1 MDAGSLFL
9 QQLINGLSL
18 GSVYAL
24 IALGY
29 TMVYGIVKLINFA
42 HGDVLMLGAYSGY
55 FVLRQFGAT
64 PVGMFLAFIFAMVIC
79 AVISILIERL
89 AYRPL
94 RSAPRLNSLITAI
107 AVSLILQ
114 NGVRVLPFI
123 GPNPRQ
129 YPTMETI
136 NINLGVVSISNIQ
149 LIVIALSAVLMLIL
163 NYIINYTKTGKAM
176 RAVSYDMQA
185 ASLMGISVNKTI
197 AFTFALGAVLAA
209 AGGVLYA
216 TAYPQI
222 EPTMGTMPG
231 LKAFVAAVLG
241 GIGSVPGAMLGGYI
255 LGVAETMTKGF
266 IDSQYADA
274 ISFSILIIILLVKP
288 TGILGEKIKVKV

>member
-42 HGDVLMLGAYSGY
+42 HGDILMLGAYSGY
-55 FVLRQFGAT
+55 FVLRQFGTT
-64 PVGMFLAFIFAMVIC
+64 PVGMFLAFIFAMVVC
-79 AVISILIERL
+79 AVISILIERF

-114 NGVRVLPFI
+114 NGARVLPFI

-129 YPTMETI
+129 YPTMETV
-136 NINLGVVSISNIQ
+136 NLNLGVVSISNIQ
-149 LIVIALSAVLMLIL
+149 LIVIALSAILMIIL

-185 ASLMGISVNKTI
+185 ASLMGISVNRTI

-255 LGVAETMTKGF
+255 LGIAETMTKGF
-266 IDSQYADA
+266 LVSQFSDA

-288 TGILGEKIKVKV
+288 TGILGEKMRVKV

>member
-149 LIVIALSAVLMLIL
+149 LIVIALSAILMLIL

-231 LKAFVAAVLG
+231 LKAFVAVVLG

-274 ISFSILIIILLVKP
+274 ISVSILIIILLVKP
-288 TGILGEKIKVKV
+288 TGILGEKIRVKV